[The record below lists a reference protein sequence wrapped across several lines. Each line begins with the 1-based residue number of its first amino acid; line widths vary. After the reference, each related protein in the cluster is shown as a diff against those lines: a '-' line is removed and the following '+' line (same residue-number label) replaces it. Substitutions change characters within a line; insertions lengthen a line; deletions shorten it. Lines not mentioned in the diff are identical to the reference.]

1 MSTQSNEEAI
11 WMSPQAFQ
19 VLKAELD
26 ELAGPQRSAIVE
38 RIAAARDEGD
48 LKENGGY
55 HAAKEEQGKLEA
67 RIRQL
72 DELVRVSDTSAAPDD
87 DVVAQ
92 GKLVVTDPSYSDT
105 SEDAFLLATRVVD
118 NAYPDKYSVYSPESP
133 FGSAILGARKG
144 ETVTFTAPNGKDI
157 KITIKDVTPFT
168 D

>member
-1 MSTQSNEEAI
+1 MTQSNEQAV
-11 WMSPQAFQ
+11 WMSPQAYD

-26 ELAGPQRSAIVE
+26 DLAGPQRQAIVE

-72 DELVRVSDTSAAPDD
+72 EELIRVADTSTSPDD
-87 DVVAQ
+87 GIVTP

-105 SEDAFLLATRVVD
+105 AEDAFLLASRVID

-133 FGSAILGARKG
+133 FGSAILGAKKG
-144 ETVTFTAPNGKDI
+144 DVVTFTAPNGRDI
-157 KITIKDVTPFT
+157 KITIVDVTPFS
-168 D
+168 